1 MSVQHV
7 SCTNEQHFPC
17 SHILQKLLEVMGFN
31 RQLEKIWKPITDMHL
46 GRSVNVFHTWI
57 MKNIL
62 LQDGQHVLL
71 ATVVYSIL
79 KSTLLFI
86 WLPSFLVD
94 IDICSAFQCVL
105 KTNGSP
111 GILST
116 INIILQLLT
125 YPTLQTEH
133 ILGSWSL

>member
-1 MSVQHV
+1 
-7 SCTNEQHFPC
+7 
-17 SHILQKLLEVMGFN
+17 
-31 RQLEKIWKPITDMHL
+31 MHL